1 MKDPQSPGQKRTM
14 PERKGK
20 SIKRG
25 KQIENT
31 TTTNT
36 TIEKTKTKPQSVH
49 DCEQYSETRKKK
61 LITEVISISSS
72 HHTTTQACNDEEDS
86 KDCDSTAST
95 PKQPEEKKKKKQFP
109 ATETK
114 AAKKKLCDQL
124 GSSSAP
130 PKLKDINEWTGML
143 EDHQYKKI
151 NKILFCQP
159 EEEDDNDFLLNHD
172 PSTQLGYECF
182 NTGVPIP
189 EWMPVTFRPTPRMNL
204 NDICAYTTAYVFMR
218 DDEQKHG
225 FFGDRK
231 ALKSLMP
238 RTAVDS
244 EIINLVV
251 ARSNWLIDSLGKR
264 KSVWYMPTQFAQ
276 YCQDEKYKVDY
287 IRRIYQKNFMPTN
300 SVVSKIFIPMN
311 DQGSHWFLLVVDFNE
326 RKCYWLDSA
335 PSEERHHPRRHS
347 IIRMQVK
354 LEEILFDHSY
364 KLMNLIGHD
373 NLITNFTIVQ
383 PSRLPQQR
391 PGSNDCGLWVSK
403 WMIECPFSSN
413 YENITVVTA
422 TRLKLALYLCH
433 SSNNVLLKPLLT
445 KAARY
450 WSDMERKRKALVNV

>member
-1 MKDPQSPGQKRTM
+1 M

-36 TIEKTKTKPQSVH
+36 TIEKTKTKQQSVH

-86 KDCDSTAST
+86 KDCDSTTST

-225 FFGDRK
+225 DEVIIKSTSDVFGDRK

-238 RTAVDS
+238 KTAVDS

-276 YCQDEKYKVDY
+276 YCLDEKYKVDY
-287 IRRIYQKNFMPTN
+287 IRRRYQKNFMPTN

-335 PSEERHHPRRHS
+335 PSEETHHPRRHS

-391 PGSNDCGLWVSK
+391 PGLNDCGLWVSK

>member
-1 MKDPQSPGQKRTM
+1 MMRASAAIRRSKRINSEMESST
-14 PERKGK
+14 
-20 SIKRG
+20 SKR
-25 KQIENT
+25 QFESN
-31 TTTNT
+31 
-36 TIEKTKTKPQSVH
+36 
-49 DCEQYSETRKKK
+49 
-61 LITEVISISSS
+61 LIVISSDT
-72 HHTTTQACNDEEDS
+72 HHTTTQGCNDEEDS

-95 PKQPEEKKKKKQFP
+95 PKQPEETKKKKQYP
-109 ATETK
+109 ATERK
-114 AAKKKLCDQL
+114 AAKKKLYDHL

-130 PKLKDINEWTGML
+130 QKLKDIKEWTSML
-143 EDHQYKKI
+143 EDNQYKKI
-151 NKILFCQP
+151 NKILFCRP
-159 EEEDDNDFLLNHD
+159 EEEDDNDFQLNYD
-172 PSTQLGYECF
+172 PSGQLGYECF
-182 NTGVPIP
+182 NTGFPIP

-204 NDICAYTTAYVFMR
+204 NDICSYTTAYVFMR

-225 FFGDRK
+225 DEVLIKSTSDVFGDRK
-231 ALKSLMP
+231 TLKSLMP

-251 ARSNWLIDSLGKR
+251 ARSNWLIDTLGKR

-276 YCQDEKYKVDY
+276 YCLDEKYKVDY
-287 IRRIYQKNFMPTN
+287 IRRIYQKKFMPTN

-335 PSEERHHPRRHS
+335 HSDERHHPRRHS

-354 LEEILFDHSY
+354 LEEILFDSSY
-364 KLMNLIGHD
+364 KLINLIGHD
-373 NLITNFTIVQ
+373 NLITNFPILQ
-383 PSRLPQQR
+383 PSRLPHQR
-391 PGSNDCGLWVSK
+391 PGSNDCGVWVSK

-433 SSNNVLLKPLLT
+433 SSNNVMLKQLLT
-445 KAARY
+445 KAAHY